1 VRADVPLG
9 HPDFG
14 KAIPCPCQQDEG
26 RAHWLRRLQRYSNL
40 GALSEITLETT
51 DPKGRFSDGESQR
64 LFQEAY
70 EAAREFGREPRG
82 WLVLKGPSGC
92 GKTHLAAATANACL
106 DSGHPA
112 FFMAVPDLLD
122 HLRATF
128 APDSPV
134 SYDELFEQ
142 VRNAPVLVLDDL
154 GYHSGTPWAQEKLY
168 QVLNHRFNSRLPTVI
183 ALSVPLERLDER
195 LQMRLADDDFS
206 RVLVLGKESKPL
218 LECIGGLDSHLLD
231 SMTFDNFDVQ
241 GNQADEAGCASL
253 EAALRGSC
261 NYARDPDGWLLLTG
275 LNGCGKT
282 HLAVAITNYRLKR
295 GLPVFFA
302 VVPDLL
308 DHLRATFA
316 PDSQVSYDQL
326 FEQVKTTP
334 FLILDDLGAQSST
347 PWAQEKLYQI
357 VAYRHNLRLSTVITT
372 ALLAEKIPLAV
383 WSRLQ
388 DVRVVNVLP
397 IQAPDYRDQA
407 RRPRSRRRDAR

>member
-1 VRADVPLG
+1 MRADVPLG

-14 KAIPCPCQQDEG
+14 KAFPCRCQRDEDK
-26 RAHWLRRLQRYSNL
+26 ARRLQRYSNL
-40 GALSEITLETT
+40 GALSKITLEST
-51 DPKGRFSDGESQR
+51 DSRGRFPDRESQR

-70 EAAREFGREPRG
+70 EAAREFGGQPRG
-82 WLVLKGPSGC
+82 WLVLMGPSGC
-92 GKTHLAAATANACL
+92 GKTHLAAAIANACL

-183 ALSVPLERLDER
+183 VLSVPLERLDER
-195 LQMRLADDDFS
+195 LQMRLADSDLS
-206 RVLVLGKESKPL
+206 RMLSLARKPTLL
-218 LECIGGLDSHLLD
+218 LECIGGLDSHMLD
-231 SMTFDNFDVQ
+231 SMTFDSFEVQ
-241 GNQADEAGCASL
+241 GNQADEQQRASL
-253 EAALRGSC
+253 EAAFQYSH
-261 NYARDPDGWLLLTG
+261 NYARDPDGWLLLMG
-275 LNGCGKT
+275 PNGCGKT
-282 HLAVAITNYRLKR
+282 HLAVAITSYRLKR

-308 DHLRATFA
+308 DHLRATFS
-316 PDSQVSYDQL
+316 PNSLVSYDQV
-326 FEQVKTTP
+326 FEPVKTAP
-334 FLILDDLGAQSST
+334 FLVLDDLGAQSST

-357 VAYRHNLRLSTVITT
+357 VVHRHNVRLPTVIT
-372 ALLAEKIPLAV
+372 AMEDVRFSRAIS
-383 WSRLQ
+383 SRLNDSILVQ
-388 DVRVVNVLP
+388 VRE
-397 IQAPDYRDQA
+397 IQAPDYRDQG
-407 RRPRSRRRDAR
+407 RRPRGRGRNSN